1 MGILKWTL
9 VVFAAGFVGY
19 FGKYLSK
26 LLIERFRRG
35 KAQGISV
42 LQPAETKTSQYD
54 YKSEKKRL
62 KVEKK
67 KAKKTGDSYV
77 LLLPSLTDRVREKV
91 TSAHDR
97 VEDL

>member
-1 MGILKWTL
+1 MRDGIGLMGILKWAA

-35 KAQGISV
+35 KAEDISAP
-42 LQPAETKTSQYD
+42 QPAETRTSQYD

-62 KVEKK
+62 KLEKK
-67 KAKKTGDSYV
+67 KAKKAGDS
-77 LLLPSLTDRVREKV
+77 
-91 TSAHDR
+91 
-97 VEDL
+97 

>member
-19 FGKYLSK
+19 FGKYLGK

-35 KAQGISV
+35 NAGEISAP
-42 LQPAETKTSQYD
+42 QPAETKTTEYE

-67 KAKKTGDSYV
+67 RAKKARDS
-77 LLLPSLTDRVREKV
+77 
-91 TSAHDR
+91 
-97 VEDL
+97 